1 MIPVAETRNQG
12 IGTNG
17 SPYMTIGGD
26 SVIKN
31 DLSHIY
37 DRNPDKN
44 ASFEYQVKRKRIE
57 LIN

>member
-1 MIPVAETRNQG
+1 
-12 IGTNG
+12 
-17 SPYMTIGGD
+17 MTIGGD

-37 DRNPDKN
+37 DRNPDKH
-44 ASFEYQVKRKRIE
+44 ASFKYQVKRKRIE